1 MLNICF
7 VLPVVSIRA
16 YGQAGTVCVWAPACS
31 KWPLLDFPQLLIGNA
46 TSNSMAITQS
56 QIHCLV
62 QIDRYR
68 IRQKPMHCNVDQ
80 YSLFAIPPLDICR
93 QILIFCNLYC
103 LDRIWFSITAL
114 SREGAKSIFVRNICS
129 SNSQV
134 PHVPIYLLLLLGVW
148 DPHVTK
154 NTFMSEFIVSEN
166 WNLVMMFSNRI
177 GMDWQMTRAIAKSS
191 Q

>member
-68 IRQKPMHCNVDQ
+68 TRWKPMLTNTLDSQ
-80 YSLFAIPPLDICR
+80 FLRLISADKFWYFDICIVSTR
-93 QILIFCNLYC
+93 FDLVPLHV
-103 LDRIWFSITAL
+103 
-114 SREGAKSIFVRNICS
+114 REGAKSIFVRNICS

-154 NTFMSEFIVSEN
+154 NTFMSEFIVNEN

-177 GMDWQMTRAIAKSS
+177 GMDWQMTRAIVKSS

>member
-68 IRQKPMHCNVDQ
+68 IRQKPMLTNNLCSQFLRLISVDKFW
-80 YSLFAIPPLDICR
+80 YFDICIVWTGFDLVSLHSLER
-93 QILIFCNLYC
+93 VQSQFLSEISVVPTLKCHMCRCIYC
-103 LDRIWFSITAL
+103 YYLVFETHTWRKTHS
-114 SREGAKSIFVRNICS
+114 CQ
-129 SNSQV
+129 NS
-134 PHVPIYLLLLLGVW
+134 
-148 DPHVTK
+148 
-154 NTFMSEFIVSEN
+154 
-166 WNLVMMFSNRI
+166 
-177 GMDWQMTRAIAKSS
+177 
-191 Q
+191 